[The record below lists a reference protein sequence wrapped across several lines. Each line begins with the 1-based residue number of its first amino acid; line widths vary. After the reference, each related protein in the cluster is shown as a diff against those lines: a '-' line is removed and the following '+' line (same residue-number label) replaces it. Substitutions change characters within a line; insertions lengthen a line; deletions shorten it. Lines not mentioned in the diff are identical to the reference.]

1 MSDSATPWTVAHQAP
16 PSVEFSRQ
24 ECWTGFPFSSPGD
37 CPENWRE
44 ITRRIT
50 AYQEQKVLEP
60 ETGGNTKTVT
70 DTFLEDECWLAVD
83 LKLLRTQSSG
93 RLYTFISFTSKNP
106 TKFLLVKTRKKAPHQ
121 IPTCENQEESAHILC
136 RRWKKKRNRLKYNS
150 PKQRPDFKEND
161 FTGILSVEGQWAD
174 SAPHSQFLL
183 EIIVQEF
190 WSTF

>member
-1 MSDSATPWTVAHQAP
+1 MLEWVSIF
-16 PSVEFSRQ
+16 FSRGLPWKLEGNNMENHSLSRAEGTGARNWWEHKNCNWHISGGWVLTSFRLKTPEDPVFRKPLYIHKFYLQ
-24 ECWTGFPFSSPGD
+24 E
-37 CPENWRE
+37 
-44 ITRRIT
+44 
-50 AYQEQKVLEP
+50 
-60 ETGGNTKTVT
+60 
-70 DTFLEDECWLAVD
+70 
-83 LKLLRTQSSG
+83 
-93 RLYTFISFTSKNP
+93 
-106 TKFLLVKTRKKAPHQ
+106 PHQ